1 MLATGDAAPKFSL
14 QANDGSTVKLADFKG
29 RRVLVYFYPKAD
41 TPGCTQQTCALRDIA
56 GEVGD
61 TAILGISPDSVA
73 RQQKFATKYDVPFP
87 LLADEDHAVAEAF
100 DVWTEKNMYGRKYMG
115 ILRSAF
121 LVGPTGKIEQAWYK
135 ISPKDTPTKL
145 LEALAAA

>member
-1 MLATGDAAPKFSL
+1 MLAPGDAAPKFSL
-14 QANDGSTVKLADFKG
+14 SANDGSTVKLADFKG

-56 GEVGD
+56 GQVGD
-61 TAILGISPDSVA
+61 TAIIGISPDSVA
-73 RQQKFATKYDVPFP
+73 RQDKFATKYEVPFP

-100 DVWTEKNMYGRKYMG
+100 DVWAEKKNYGRTYMG

-121 LVGPTGKIEQAWYK
+121 LIGPTGKIEQAWYK
-135 ISPKDTPTKL
+135 ISPKDTPKKL